1 MQGDSHMKK
10 AAVILFAL
18 LVFVNGLLLTFQFH
32 VFSDKVDQ
40 EQQTFQYNQ
49 VIDIVHRGNQL
60 IVTQTFTDL
69 PEGNIIISCCDN
81 DCNTLS

>member
-1 MQGDSHMKK
+1 MKK

-69 PEGNIIISCCDN
+69 PEGNIIISWPEKIKKKQCVED
-81 DCNTLS
+81 